1 MIYIKAKCVYIHKVK
16 SFTFIRIMTTTN
28 VDKDKIEQENSE
40 TDVLLEKYDKFLE
53 MLDYRNTLYY
63 GALFRELFSDFATEE
78 EDGKIDKTIED
89 LAKLLDKACEKL
101 NFDLCNASMK
111 QVHKLYTL
119 LIQKLNGTNAVRSF
133 DLDKL
138 QMLLF
143 RMYTDDEVLE
153 MLTYFDKKGVKP
165 EHIVAINEKDEVV
178 FINKKKYKLTP
189 SKKLEELIELYE
201 TLQVPPK

>member
-1 MIYIKAKCVYIHKVK
+1 
-16 SFTFIRIMTTTN
+16 MTTPN
-28 VDKDKIEQENSE
+28 ADKNKIKEENKEQVDYNE
-40 TDVLLEKYDKFLE
+40 TDVLLERYDKFLE

-78 EDGKIDKTIED
+78 EGGKIDKSIED

-119 LIQKLNGTNAVRSF
+119 LIQKLNGTNAIRSF

-165 EHIVAINEKDEVV
+165 EHISAINEKDEVV
-178 FINKKKYKLTP
+178 FVNKKKYKLKP
-189 SKKLEELIELYE
+189 SKKLEELLEVYE
-201 TLQVPPK
+201 TLQVPSR

>member
-1 MIYIKAKCVYIHKVK
+1 
-16 SFTFIRIMTTTN
+16 MTTTN

>member
-1 MIYIKAKCVYIHKVK
+1 
-16 SFTFIRIMTTTN
+16 MTTPN
-28 VDKDKIEQENSE
+28 ADKNKIKEENKEQVDYNE
-40 TDVLLEKYDKFLE
+40 TDVLLERYDKFLE

-78 EDGKIDKTIED
+78 EGGKIDKSIED

-119 LIQKLNGTNAVRSF
+119 LIQKLNGTNEVRSF

-165 EHIVAINEKDEVV
+165 EHISAINEKDEVV
-178 FINKKKYKLTP
+178 FVNKKKYKLKP
-189 SKKLEELIELYE
+189 SKKLEELLELYE
-201 TLQVPPK
+201 TLQVPSR